1 MKSILTEMPM
11 VMPNELGGSLR
22 ILLDDITNK
31 SFEITIQEFDEN
43 GRLIDEPG
51 SLIAEKITGNLKGC
65 PDGTYEVI
73 HSDAVSGYGPLM
85 YDIAIEWSS
94 ITGEGLMSDRQSVS
108 SDAQNVWMKYFN
120 DRPDVIKIPLPETC
134 EDPMSGTFKYG
145 SPVQSTWSI
154 NRYKKENLSTISQL
168 AALNKIKVKVDF
180 KEFDLNKMRR

>member
-1 MKSILTEMPM
+1 M
-11 VMPNELGGSLR
+11 VMPNQLDGSLR

-31 SFEITIQEFDEN
+31 SFEITIQEFDEK

-51 SLIAEKITGNLKGC
+51 SLIAVKLKDNEKGC
-65 PDGTYEVI
+65 PDGTYEII

-94 ITGEGLMSDRQSVS
+94 VVGEGIMSDRQSVS

-134 EDPMSGTFKYG
+134 EDPVAGTFRYG

-154 NRYKKENLSTISQL
+154 NRYKKESMPVISQL
-168 AALNKIKVKVDF
+168 ASLDKIKVKVDF
-180 KEFDLNKMRR
+180 KEFDLNKVRR